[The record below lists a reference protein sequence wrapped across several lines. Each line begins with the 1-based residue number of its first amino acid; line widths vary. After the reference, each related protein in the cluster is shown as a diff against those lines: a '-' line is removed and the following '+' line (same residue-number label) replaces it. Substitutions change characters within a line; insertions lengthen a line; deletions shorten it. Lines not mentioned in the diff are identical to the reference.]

1 MALNAFLLALG
12 TQSLL
17 VLLTGTRL
25 IQQEA
30 YLMDDSLVT
39 YLN

>member
-1 MALNAFLLALG
+1 MAVNAFLLTLG

-25 IQQEA
+25 TQQEA
-30 YLMDDSLVT
+30 YLMDDSLAT